1 MHQGVDISNQ
11 LVTAVSEIK
20 KRLFCLSRYADRMS
34 EESVIW
40 LTQEAYDK
48 LEEELTYLKEV
59 GRPTVSAKIAAARE
73 EGDLSENGGYH
84 AAREEQGQQ
93 EGRIA
98 QLEHM
103 LRLAEVGE
111 APSNPDEA
119 AVGTLVTVAYFG
131 DEADTDIF
139 LLGSREMLG
148 LDEDIDT
155 QVFSPQSP
163 LGAAVVGHSKG
174 EEVSYKAPTGKTIE
188 VTIVNVEPFE
198 DK

>member
-1 MHQGVDISNQ
+1 
-11 LVTAVSEIK
+11 
-20 KRLFCLSRYADRMS
+20 MS
-34 EESVIW
+34 EETEIW
-40 LTQEAYDK
+40 LTQDAFDK

-59 GRPTVSAKIAAARE
+59 GRPAVSAKIAAARA

-93 EGRIA
+93 ESRIT
-98 QLEHM
+98 QLEHI
-103 LRLAEVGE
+103 LRLAKVGE
-111 APSNPDEA
+111 APKNPDEA

-131 DEADTDIF
+131 DEDDTDIF